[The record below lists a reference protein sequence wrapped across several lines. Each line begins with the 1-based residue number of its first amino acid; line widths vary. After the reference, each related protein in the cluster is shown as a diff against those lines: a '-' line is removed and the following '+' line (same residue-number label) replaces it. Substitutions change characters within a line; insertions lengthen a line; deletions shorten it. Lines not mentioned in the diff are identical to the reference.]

1 MLFRSI
7 YVYAKTD
14 TNVSV
19 FDNIISKVYFDD
31 NCEIEFVL
39 ENRRSFRSC
48 DLLLKKLSI
57 NDIMIIN
64 DLFDIGSNLVD
75 VINNLDYI
83 INRNIVLLINTYQ
96 TTYEFGIKSEINK
109 TVLLTIK
116 QSLLSCNTNIIVNKS
131 NVGRPKMDFP
141 IGWDELYDAWVLG
154 NITSS
159 EFMKKLN
166 LKKATFYNLLSE
178 YKYIQKLNDEY
189 MNKYRLA

>member
-1 MLFRSI
+1 MNKVI